1 MLTDTSWPHPQ
12 CTTWFTCDAN
22 SILSQRVRVPGL
34 CIKRPWQCLG
44 AVGIGGGFGPLFWIT
59 NHGNKRHSAGLWPI
73 QKILEVLESR
83 EVARSNKGIKW
94 EIDYA
99 FWKVTG
105 TYASPCILQSV
116 RGDGQKSRSA
126 TKFLTTRGVRL
137 LTHRTTSLLITS
149 TLFRTLCES
158 RGDRLPHT
166 PHQAVPVSIIAK
178 TKISAISR
186 TGIEPVTDGFHLYY
200 YSPPLYQLSYR
211 EWIFLVEKYMF
222 ININAQAL

>member
-1 MLTDTSWPHPQ
+1 MPIRCFRTASGLRACPSSVRD
-12 CTTWFTCDAN
+12 
-22 SILSQRVRVPGL
+22 RVPGSSGHHW
-34 CIKRPWQCLG
+34 RR
-44 AVGIGGGFGPLFWIT
+44 FW
-59 NHGNKRHSAGLWPI
+59 AF
-73 QKILEVLESR
+73 VLNR
-83 EVARSNKGIKW
+83 
-94 EIDYA
+94 
-99 FWKVTG
+99 
-105 TYASPCILQSV
+105 
-116 RGDGQKSRSA
+116 KSRKQ
-126 TKFLTTRGVRL
+126 TPFGRTLTDSKDFGSFGKPRDGSFQQRHNMGNRSRVLKSYGHLCESLHTSVTEGWGPRSPGVPQSFWQRGVLL

-211 EWIFLVEKYMF
+211 EGMFSVEKYMF
-222 ININAQAL
+222 ININAQALGLLNPVDVL